1 MENPGRSICEFSK
14 ILNKKSRII
23 SGQAELV
30 KSQIPLGKQNDQLL
44 GEGSEAITLQTN
56 CPKYMARNGREQGWK
71 KAFKEHH
78 LLLVVN
84 NLMTFFNMF

>member
-44 GEGSEAITLQTN
+44 GEGSEAITL
-56 CPKYMARNGREQGWK
+56 
-71 KAFKEHH
+71 
-78 LLLVVN
+78 
-84 NLMTFFNMF
+84 